1 MPFLQGAR
9 RLSCREPDGLVE
21 QHVDDLHAQPHG
33 AAGKLSTGLAQRSAC
48 VAEAGCWHQGRAQGV
63 GPAAECGAARRAW
76 GQTEVVRAF
85 FDAPAKS
92 RNGLPGRR
100 PVVGN
105 AISLRLDLPP
115 AVIEEWF
122 GK

>member
-1 MPFLQGAR
+1 MLTTTTTTLHSQ
-9 RLSCREPDGLVE
+9 PDGAVGGLCV
-21 QHVDDLHAQPHG
+21 
-33 AAGKLSTGLAQRSAC
+33 GLAARVVRGRDGLLVPGPSAGRVC
-48 VAEAGCWHQGRAQGV
+48 SRREQGGDSSRRA
-63 GPAAECGAARRAW
+63 AARRAW

>member
-1 MPFLQGAR
+1 MFFCMALDQV
-9 RLSCREPDGLVE
+9 RLSVRVTRRPV
-21 QHVDDLHAQPHG
+21 QP
-33 AAGKLSTGLAQRSAC
+33 AGITPEGFLWL
-48 VAEAGCWHQGRAQGV
+48 
-63 GPAAECGAARRAW
+63 CGAPRRAW

-105 AISLRLDLPP
+105 AISLRLELPA

>member
-1 MPFLQGAR
+1 VHGPGAVLCVCGR
-9 RLSCREPDGLVE
+9 DRLLAPGANAGRLSSR
-21 QHVDDLHAQPHG
+21 
-33 AAGKLSTGLAQRSAC
+33 
-48 VAEAGCWHQGRAQGV
+48 RA
-63 GPAAECGAARRAW
+63 AARRAW